1 MKSWIAHKESLY
13 APLITEKYRLIKYY
27 VWKSPSYSWTLDFSG
42 KPQQNQ
48 ELIQTFR
55 AKTWKRANERFQ
67 EIRTK
72 YEHETDRNK
81 TSSSK

>member
-1 MKSWIAHKESLY
+1 M
-13 APLITEKYRLIKYY
+13 KYRLLKYY
-27 VWKSPSYSWTLDFSG
+27 VWKCDGDNSWTLDYSG
-42 KPQQNQ
+42 KSQQNQ

-72 YEHETDRNK
+72 YKHETLRS
-81 TSSSK
+81 TVGASKQ

>member
-1 MKSWIAHKESLY
+1 MMG
-13 APLITEKYRLIKYY
+13 KYRLLKYY
-27 VWKSPSYSWTLDFSG
+27 VWKCDGGKNWMLDFSG
-42 KPQQNQ
+42 KPQQDQ

-72 YEHETDRNK
+72 YEHETLR
-81 TSSSK
+81 SKASESK

>member
-1 MKSWIAHKESLY
+1 MGN
-13 APLITEKYRLIKYY
+13 YRLLKYY
-27 VWKSPSYSWTLDFSG
+27 VWKCDEDKSWMLDFSG

-67 EIRTK
+67 EIRAK
-72 YEHETDRNK
+72 YGYETYR
-81 TSSSK
+81 SKVLIK